1 MSWIARI
8 LGAALTIGS
17 LIFVGSRILE
27 FSGPLA
33 ANFSNPRF
41 LATLMVRMALYAL
54 LGALIG
60 YAWTILVRACDQD
73 AQLSIRQG
81 LVIFCRSQIFKY
93 LPSNVLHL
101 VGRHGMARQASVS
114 HTALVFGVAAETG
127 LLAIAA
133 SVIATT
139 LTLPL
144 VLEHGADALN
154 NSSTALVV
162 VAVLGIVLVG
172 SLWWLRREGLLRPRL
187 GMTSLAALGLYFC
200 FFLANG
206 ALLWAVATSLGHSPS
221 TSTWFVFGV
230 VTAAWLGGFIV
241 PGAPAGVGVRE
252 AILISGLGMAGWGPI
267 ALSAALG
274 YRIITLGGDVIVA
287 MIGFAFRR

>member
-41 LATLMVRMALYAL
+41 LATLTVRMALYAL

-101 VGRHGMARQASVS
+101 VGRHG
-114 HTALVFGVAAETG
+114 AAG
-127 LLAIAA
+127 
-133 SVIATT
+133 
-139 LTLPL
+139 
-144 VLEHGADALN
+144 
-154 NSSTALVV
+154 
-162 VAVLGIVLVG
+162 
-172 SLWWLRREGLLRPRL
+172 
-187 GMTSLAALGLYFC
+187 
-200 FFLANG
+200 
-206 ALLWAVATSLGHSPS
+206 
-221 TSTWFVFGV
+221 
-230 VTAAWLGGFIV
+230 
-241 PGAPAGVGVRE
+241 
-252 AILISGLGMAGWGPI
+252 
-267 ALSAALG
+267 
-274 YRIITLGGDVIVA
+274 
-287 MIGFAFRR
+287 